1 MVKQVSF
8 YVVTVLMLCISCAK
22 DTKQEQKQPNIIVI
36 YTDDQRTQTLSCYD
50 DECPIETPNIDRLAT
65 HGIRFTQGAVV
76 APICGVSRACLIS
89 GQYMSHHQVKRFQKP
104 LPETVFA
111 QSYPPQLKNAGYY
124 LGLFGKYGFGI
135 TKEQIACFDDYDAS
149 TNQGPAFRIY
159 KGDTLHDAAWLTQKT
174 KDFLKGVP
182 QNKPFCLQLNYK
194 EPHPSSKPA
203 PEDEGKLAN
212 YPFKRTVTDT
222 PEEHSKLPK
231 FVQTGYGN
239 AAYNTMFGTD
249 EKMQTYMSHYYEKIM
264 SVERSVGNIIKM
276 LEEKGVAD
284 NTVIIYLSDHGTHFG
299 EKQLGAKWTP
309 YEQSLRIPFIV
320 YDPRTKA
327 KGAVSDEMVLNIDVA
342 PTLLDLAGVPIP
354 ETMDGKSMKPL
365 INGEKTTWREHF
377 FFEHFVSP
385 TAPFYI
391 PRNDGVRTKTSKYVR
406 WIDLDPVVEE
416 FYDLVKDPM
425 ELNNVID
432 DPDYT
437 RQVEESKSLF
447 YDWRKKYPA
456 EIDYRPYQQYGQS
469 GVMDMDWE
477 KFKEFRPKQYA
488 RIEAEIKRMGV
499 TLEQAINDWDVRFEI
514 CKNAKYWY

>member
-1 MVKQVSF
+1 MTRLVF
-8 YVVTVLMLCISCAK
+8 ILTAILISISLYA
-22 DTKQEQKQPNIIVI
+22 QEKPNFIII
-36 YTDDQRTQTLSCYD
+36 LTDDQRTQTLSCYD

-65 HGIRFTQGAVV
+65 HGVRFTQGAVV
-76 APICGVSRACLIS
+76 SPICAVSRACLIS

-104 LPETVFA
+104 LPEKVFA

-124 LGLFGKYGFGI
+124 LGLFGKHGIGI
-135 TKEQIACFDDYDAS
+135 TEEQIACFDDYDA
-149 TNQGPAFRIY
+149 TTTQGPAFRVY

-174 KDFLKGVP
+174 KDFLEGVP
-182 QNKPFCLQLNYK
+182 QGKPFCLQLNYK
-194 EPHPSSKPA
+194 EPHPTSVPA

-212 YPFKRTVTDT
+212 YPFKRAVTDT
-222 PEEHSKLPK
+222 PEEHAKLPK

-239 AAYNTMFGTD
+239 KCYNTMFGSD
-249 EKMQTYMSHYYEKIM
+249 EKMQTYLSHYYEKIM
-264 SVERSVGNIIKM
+264 SVERSIGEITGM
-276 LEEKGVAD
+276 LEKKGLAD

-299 EKQLGAKWTP
+299 EKQLGAKWSP

-327 KGAVSDEMVLNIDVA
+327 KGVVSDKMVLNIDVA

-377 FFEHFVSP
+377 FFEHFISP
-385 TAPFYI
+385 TAPIYI
-391 PRNDGVRTKTSKYVR
+391 PRNDGVRTKNDKYVR

-416 FYDLVKDPM
+416 FYDLAKDPM
-425 ELNNVID
+425 ESTNVID
-432 DPDYT
+432 DPAYAE
-437 RQVEESKSLF
+437 QVKESRTAF
-447 YDWRKKYPA
+447 NAWREKYPA

-477 KFKEFRPKQYA
+477 KFKAFRPKQYA

-499 TLEQAINDWDVRFEI
+499 TWEQAINDWDVRFEI
-514 CKNAKYWY
+514 CKNAGYWY